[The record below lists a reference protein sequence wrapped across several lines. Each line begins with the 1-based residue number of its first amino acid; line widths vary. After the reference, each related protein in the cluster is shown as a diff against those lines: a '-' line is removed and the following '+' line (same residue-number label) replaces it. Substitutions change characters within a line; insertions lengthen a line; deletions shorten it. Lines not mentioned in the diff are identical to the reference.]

1 VLQLH
6 AEYNLLV
13 RCHCRLYSHITLIKG
28 LCCFLTGQGTRGAA
42 VFCVSSCHELLH
54 GVRMLRDMPTILPV
68 AFRIWDAGLV
78 GAPLHSGE
86 RSPCHWVSRAAQD
99 AMTAANLQPVGDV
112 DRTELLDAFEQRL
125 APACGRSCSARSR
138 RMDGRT

>member
-1 VLQLH
+1 
-6 AEYNLLV
+6 
-13 RCHCRLYSHITLIKG
+13 
-28 LCCFLTGQGTRGAA
+28 
-42 VFCVSSCHELLH
+42 
-54 GVRMLRDMPTILPV
+54 MLRDMPTILPV